1 MGRKQEGIEWREW
14 RVYSQ
19 QCSARQDGCISASSV
34 NIYVKG
40 LVRSDI
46 FILYICGMAII
57 DGNIKFLGIS
67 PEVDTTERKSTKVN
81 SLTEIY
87 TFNDINNTLLSGV
100 GFATVYSD
108 DVLSAGE
115 SSELKLSTGEFPKVT
130 KEDVLWSIKVSSA
143 VFVSEAPGPTLV
155 VGDSYI
161 NEVNILVKKVGG
173 VLSIVGLNGGNSIY
187 DTNMQNATFTFAV
200 SGTED
205 FVITFNAPSTASGDT
220 FKCVSNIK
228 SLEISF

>member
-1 MGRKQEGIEWREW
+1 
-14 RVYSQ
+14 
-19 QCSARQDGCISASSV
+19 
-34 NIYVKG
+34 
-40 LVRSDI
+40 
-46 FILYICGMAII
+46 MAII

-67 PEVDTTERKSTKVN
+67 PGLDTTERRSARIN
-81 SLTEIY
+81 SETEVY

-100 GFATVYSD
+100 GFNTVYSD